1 MENDSDTTQESV
13 QGRSDNAVS
22 YVMMLLTGVLL
33 IALPIA
39 TWPNSKFFAILYLPG
54 IPVGL
59 LLAHGG
65 VALLW
70 DAWRHPKR

>member
-1 MENDSDTTQESV
+1 MKGDSDTQEPVRS
-13 QGRSDNAVS
+13 RSDSVVS
-22 YVMMLLTGVLL
+22 YLMMLLTGGLL

-39 TWPNSKFFAILYLPG
+39 TWPNSKFFAILYSPG

-70 DAWRHPKR
+70 DTWRHPKR